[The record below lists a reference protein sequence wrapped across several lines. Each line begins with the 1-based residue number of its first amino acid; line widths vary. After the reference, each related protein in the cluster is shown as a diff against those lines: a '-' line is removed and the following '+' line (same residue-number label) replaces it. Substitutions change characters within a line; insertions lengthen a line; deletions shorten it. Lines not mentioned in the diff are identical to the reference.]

1 MSRYNT
7 PFCSDEELMKELN
20 ELGYDEVPPDVF
32 EKMKGDLSDLV
43 AKDQDSHSKI
53 AENQPDA
60 PISEYDYNDESPQS
74 SKYLPATSDDLGEWR
89 TTQEN
94 YKKADSRVS
103 RKTKRKS
110 QKSNL
115 SRLKSQDD
123 EISGLEYSRFQNT
136 YNGLEVRSSHA
147 SLERSNI
154 NDADVLSKFGNS
166 QDKRAK
172 VNKSKSTDVYVSRNS
187 KIDQNRIED
196 IGYSSNAKKLSPK
209 ENEFELNYSLKE
221 DGLESCVSV
230 AKIKNK
236 AIKESKSAK
245 WEKIREM
252 SDSQN
257 SLNDNTLKDVND
269 AFKAFN
275 LEENYSEPYVST
287 LNSYKCSD
295 INLNTSDTIS
305 SEKRTIKR
313 KILRRRNGRSVITE
327 ELVAIPS
334 IFDTSYPETENLNS
348 SKSFS
353 SDDLSYKSNSST
365 GSVTV
370 LSPGPESSIKSSPST
385 FSLCSRSTSLRISN
399 TRKKKSDPVAMY
411 NYYKKFWDNF
421 KPPGENTRDRLRWAV
436 RDKMLEYHI

>member
-1 MSRYNT
+1 MSRYST
-7 PFCSDEELMKELN
+7 PFCSDEELLKELN

-32 EKMKGDLSDLV
+32 ERMKDDLSDLV
-43 AKDQDSHSKI
+43 AKEQDSRSKI
-53 AENQPDA
+53 VENERDA
-60 PISEYDYNDESPQS
+60 PLSEYGYNDESPQS
-74 SKYLPATSDDLGEWR
+74 YLPATSDDLGEWR

-115 SRLKSQDD
+115 RHLNSQDD
-123 EISGLEYSRFQNT
+123 DISALDCNRFQNT
-136 YNGLEVRSSHA
+136 DNELEVRSSHA
-147 SLERSNI
+147 SLERRNI
-154 NDADVLSKFGNS
+154 NDADVLSEFKNS

-172 VNKSKSTDVYVSRNS
+172 VNKSKSTDIYVPRNS
-187 KIDQNRIED
+187 KIDQNRNED
-196 IGYSSNAKKLSPK
+196 IKYSSISKKLSPK
-209 ENEFELNYSLKE
+209 ENEFELDYSLKE
-221 DGLESCVSV
+221 DGLESYVSV
-230 AKIKNK
+230 AKVKNK
-236 AIKESKSAK
+236 ALKESKSSK

-252 SDSQN
+252 SDSEN
-257 SLNDNTLKDVND
+257 SLSDNTLKDVND

-275 LEENYSEPYVST
+275 LDDDYSEPKVSST
-287 LNSYKCSD
+287 IYKSSD
-295 INLNTSDTIS
+295 INLNTSDTTS
-305 SEKRTIKR
+305 SEKKTIKR

-327 ELVAIPS
+327 ELVEIPS
-334 IFDTSYPETENLNS
+334 IFDTSYPENENLNS

-370 LSPGPESSIKSSPST
+370 LSPESSIKSSPST
-385 FSLCSRSTSLRISN
+385 FSLSSRSTSLRISN

>member
-1 MSRYNT
+1 MSRYST
-7 PFCSDEELMKELN
+7 PFCSDEELLKELN

-32 EKMKGDLSDLV
+32 ERMKGDLSDLV
-43 AKDQDSHSKI
+43 AKEHDNPSKI
-53 AENQPDA
+53 VENERDA
-60 PISEYDYNDESPQS
+60 PLSDYGYNDESPQS
-74 SKYLPATSDDLGEWR
+74 SYLPETSDDLGEWR

-110 QKSNL
+110 QKSTLRHLN
-115 SRLKSQDD
+115 SQDD
-123 EISGLEYSRFQNT
+123 DISGLDYNRFQNT
-136 YNGLEVRSSHA
+136 DNELEVRSSHG

-154 NDADVLSKFGNS
+154 NDADVLSEFRNS

-172 VNKSKSTDVYVSRNS
+172 VNKSKSTDIYVSRNS
-187 KIDQNRIED
+187 KIDQNRNED
-196 IGYSSNAKKLSPK
+196 VKYSSISKKLSPK
-209 ENEFELNYSLKE
+209 ENEFGLNYSVKK
-221 DGLESCVSV
+221 DALESYVSV
-230 AKIKNK
+230 AKVKNK
-236 AIKESKSAK
+236 AMKESKSTK

-275 LEENYSEPYVST
+275 LDDDYSESKISSNT
-287 LNSYKCSD
+287 YKSSD
-295 INLNTSDTIS
+295 ISWNTSDTSTS
-305 SEKRTIKR
+305 SEKKTIKR

-327 ELVAIPS
+327 ELVEIPS
-334 IFDTSYPETENLNS
+334 IFDTPYPENENLNS

-370 LSPGPESSIKSSPST
+370 LSPESSIKSSPST
-385 FSLCSRSTSLRISN
+385 FSLSSRSTSLRISN

>member
-1 MSRYNT
+1 MSRYST
-7 PFCSDEELMKELN
+7 PLCTDEELLKELN

-32 EKMKGDLSDLV
+32 ERMKGDLSDLV
-43 AKDQDSHSKI
+43 AKEQDSRSKI
-53 AENQPDA
+53 VENEPDA
-60 PISEYDYNDESPQS
+60 PLSEYGYNDESPQS

-115 SRLKSQDD
+115 RHLNSQDD
-123 EISGLEYSRFQNT
+123 DISGLDYNRFQNT
-136 YNGLEVRSSHA
+136 DNELEVRSSHA
-147 SLERSNI
+147 SLERRNI
-154 NDADVLSKFGNS
+154 NDADVFSEFKIS

-172 VNKSKSTDVYVSRNS
+172 VNKSKSTDICVPRNS
-187 KIDQNRIED
+187 KIDQNRNED
-196 IGYSSNAKKLSPK
+196 IKYSSISKKLSPK
-209 ENEFELNYSLKE
+209 ENEFELDYSLKE
-221 DGLESCVSV
+221 DGLESYVSV
-230 AKIKNK
+230 AKVKNK
-236 AIKESKSAK
+236 AMKESKSSK

-257 SLNDNTLKDVND
+257 SLSDNTLKDVND

-275 LEENYSEPYVST
+275 LDDDYSEPKVSST
-287 LNSYKCSD
+287 IYKSSD
-295 INLNTSDTIS
+295 INLNTSDTTS
-305 SEKRTIKR
+305 SEKKTIKR

-327 ELVAIPS
+327 ELVEIPS
-334 IFDTSYPETENLNS
+334 IFDTSYPENENLNS

-370 LSPGPESSIKSSPST
+370 LSPESSIKSSPST
-385 FSLCSRSTSLRISN
+385 YSLSSRSTSLRISN